1 MKINPPSDVMKLM
14 KASVDVLFDKM
25 ALFEAEVTSKLGF
38 FQEKMIELS
47 AWRNNLARGAVNEQR
62 WQQ

>member
-1 MKINPPSDVMKLM
+1 MKLM